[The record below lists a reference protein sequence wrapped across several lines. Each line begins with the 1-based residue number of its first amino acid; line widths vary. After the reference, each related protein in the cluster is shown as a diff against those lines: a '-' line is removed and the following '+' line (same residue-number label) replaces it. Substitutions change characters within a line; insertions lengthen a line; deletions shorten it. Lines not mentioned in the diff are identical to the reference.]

1 MEEFKKILLLALKK
15 GSSDIHLVVGSA
27 PYFRIE
33 GELTVTDKPIFTQAD
48 AKNILGKILN
58 TEQKTRLMKTGDVDT
73 GFEINKTFLRINAH
87 KQSSGFG
94 LSIRIFANEPPTP
107 EDIQLDQQILDIVRE
122 MSGLVILSGPAG
134 TGKSTTL
141 ATMIQ
146 HINETS
152 KQHIITLEDPIEY
165 RFQKGQSLIEQ
176 RELGTD
182 FKTFASGLRH
192 VLRQDPNVIVVGEM
206 RDPETI
212 ELALT
217 AAETGHLVLSTLH
230 APNATE
236 VVERIVGVFEGAK
249 QQQIL
254 IQLSAALKMVV
265 SQHLVMKK
273 DGTRMA
279 AREILTSTSAVRNAI
294 RNNKLSTIRSSIET
308 GRKFGMISMKQVLE
322 GLQTE
327 GIIE

>member
-15 GSSDIHLVVGSA
+15 GASDIHLVVGSA

-33 GELTVTDKPIFTQAD
+33 GELTVIDKPIFTQVE

-58 TEQKTRLMKTGDVDT
+58 AEQKSRLVKTGDVDT
-73 GFEINKTFLRINAH
+73 GLEVSKTFLRINAH
-87 KQSSGFG
+87 KQSGGFG

-107 EDIQLDQQILDIVRE
+107 EEIELDQQILDIVGE
-122 MSGLVILSGPAG
+122 LSGLVILSGPAG

-146 HINETS
+146 HINETD

-165 RFQKGQSLIEQ
+165 RFQKGNSLIEQ

-182 FKTFASGLRH
+182 FQTFASGLRH
-192 VLRQDPNVIVVGEM
+192 VLRQDPNVIVIGEM

-230 APNATE
+230 SPNATE

-294 RNNKLSTIRSSIET
+294 RNNKLSTIRSAIET

-322 GLQTE
+322 QLQAD